1 MTKLYIAPMAAL
13 AQLTQEEDNAGSVER
28 LGQLLV
34 TLRENVEEAW

>member
-13 AQLTQEEDNAGSVER
+13 AQLTQEEDNAGAVER